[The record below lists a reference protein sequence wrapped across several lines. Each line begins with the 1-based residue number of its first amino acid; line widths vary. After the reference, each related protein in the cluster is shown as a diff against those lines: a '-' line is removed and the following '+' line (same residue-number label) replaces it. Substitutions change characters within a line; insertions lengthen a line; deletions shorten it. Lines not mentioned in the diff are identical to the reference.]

1 MPCEGLEVVRRARS
15 PRQLQAAKLLP
26 RWRRDPIFC
35 PSLTTSSGYT
45 SRADKICNV
54 MSLDEPAS
62 NSKSAPVEITEGR
75 SERHMPV
82 LTRLDEPSSFFFQTK
97 RPCMIAR
104 SGCGASKPNR
114 GRFPIHPPTC
124 PPSGSLKGGKRRMSD
139 DDDA

>member
-1 MPCEGLEVVRRARS
+1 MVRRARS

-82 LTRLDEPSSFFFQTK
+82 LTRLDEPSSFFLDEAALYDRQI
-97 RPCMIAR
+97 RLWGLEAQQR
-104 SGCGASKPNR
+104 SVSY
-114 GRFPIHPPTC
+114 
-124 PPSGSLKGGKRRMSD
+124 PSTHLSSLWF
-139 DDDA
+139 A